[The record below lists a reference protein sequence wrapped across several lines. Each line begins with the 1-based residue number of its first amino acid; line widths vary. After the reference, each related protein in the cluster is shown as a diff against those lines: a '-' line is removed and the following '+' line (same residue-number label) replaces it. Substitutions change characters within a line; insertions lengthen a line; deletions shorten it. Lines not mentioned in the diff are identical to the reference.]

1 MDEANNP
8 SPELALEAEEVA
20 PDVQETEENSLS
32 TEASQQS
39 QDQDNEEINPEDTKT
54 EETETEETSTDFV
67 SVEYDGTEYDVP
79 PVLKDA
85 FMRQSD
91 YTQKTQSLAEKRKE
105 VEFKAVE
112 LQQQQELQ
120 QQEIEK
126 IVTVRAIDQQLEQ
139 YNALNW
145 DQLYQEDT
153 ASAAILDR
161 KKRDLETQRSQTINQ
176 LNLDRQN
183 AFENQREKHA
193 KMLEKGQKV
202 LEKEIENWS
211 PEVAK
216 QISEYGISQGLS
228 PEAVQR
234 IADPVHVKLLDK
246 ARKYDAIVA
255 KQKAKTQSPPPQ
267 LAVKVKGKRA
277 AVTKDPDKMSTEE
290 WLKMRNK
297 QVEKRIRA

>member
-153 ASAAILDR
+153 ASAANLDR

-255 KQKAKTQSPPPQ
+255 KQKAKPQSPPPQ

>member
-112 LQQQQELQ
+112 LQQQQE
-120 QQEIEK
+120 
-126 IVTVRAIDQQLEQ
+126 
-139 YNALNW
+139 
-145 DQLYQEDT
+145 
-153 ASAAILDR
+153 
-161 KKRDLETQRSQTINQ
+161 
-176 LNLDRQN
+176 
-183 AFENQREKHA
+183 
-193 KMLEKGQKV
+193 
-202 LEKEIENWS
+202 
-211 PEVAK
+211 
-216 QISEYGISQGLS
+216 
-228 PEAVQR
+228 
-234 IADPVHVKLLDK
+234 
-246 ARKYDAIVA
+246 
-255 KQKAKTQSPPPQ
+255 
-267 LAVKVKGKRA
+267 
-277 AVTKDPDKMSTEE
+277 
-290 WLKMRNK
+290 
-297 QVEKRIRA
+297 